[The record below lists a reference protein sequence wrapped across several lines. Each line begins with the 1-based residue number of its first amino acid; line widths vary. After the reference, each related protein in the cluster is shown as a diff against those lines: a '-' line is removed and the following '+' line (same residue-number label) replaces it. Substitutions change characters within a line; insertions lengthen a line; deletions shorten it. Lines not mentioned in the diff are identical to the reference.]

1 MTNKYGCDFNC
12 MDGSCKVCPDPVEV
26 VPYNLMSMD
35 ISKVLKASSIPE
47 TTNLKRRVP
56 AAMNLMST
64 AEVVPETNYM
74 SSGIILAAII
84 AGGLVYKNKTKKDD
98 DTYGY
103 LL

>member
-35 ISKVLKASSIPE
+35 ISKVLKASGIPE
-47 TTNLKRRVP
+47 TTNLKRRAP

-98 DTYGY
+98 DTY
-103 LL
+103 